1 MPRRDD
7 RDPAYLD
14 DIVEACAVIVSR
26 TRNKSLPDFV
36 ADGSL
41 HDGII
46 LQLIVVGES
55 SKNLTETTK
64 KHFKTIAWRD
74 MARLRDLAAHHY
86 HSLDLLKIWNIAT
99 DDVPQLL
106 HTLSRGK

>member
-1 MPRRDD
+1 LPSPKD

-14 DIVEACAVIVSR
+14 DIIESCAVIVDR
-26 TRNKSLPDFV
+26 TKHKTLPDFI

-46 LQLIVVGES
+46 LQLIVIGES
-55 SKNLTETTK
+55 SKKISDSAK

-86 HSLDLLKIWNIAT
+86 HNLDLLMIWNIAK